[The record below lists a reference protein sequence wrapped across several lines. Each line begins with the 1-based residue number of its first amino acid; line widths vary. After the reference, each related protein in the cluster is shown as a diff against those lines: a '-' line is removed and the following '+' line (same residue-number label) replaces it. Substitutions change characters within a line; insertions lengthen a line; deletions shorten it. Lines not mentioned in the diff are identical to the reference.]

1 MVKKQIAPEI
11 LARAN
16 EWLQDDYD
24 SETKEAVKELIEN
37 NPDELIESFY
47 RDLEFGTGGLRGIM
61 GVGTNRMNRYTV
73 GTATQGLAN
82 YVKQVHPKEKELKVV
97 ISYDC
102 RNNSKYFAQV
112 TADVFSANGFKV
124 YLVDALRPVPVLSFA
139 IRHYK
144 CHTGVMITASH
155 NPKEYN
161 GYKAYWSDGAQMIP
175 PHDKN
180 TIDEVLKIKIKDV
193 KFKGIAENISM
204 VGAELDEAF
213 LQHTLA
219 QSVSPGS
226 NKMQTELK
234 IVYTPLH
241 GSGVHLIPTALQR
254 FGFENVFK
262 VYQQSAVDGNF
273 PTVDSPNPEEPAALE
288 MAIDKAKK
296 VDAEIVMG
304 TDPDADRLGVA
315 IKDMDDDYILL
326 NGNQTAALLTY
337 YLLHIWNM
345 KEKLTGKEFIVKTIV
360 TSELLADIAKKYKV
374 ECYDVLTGF
383 KWIADIIRIN
393 EGKKTF
399 IAGGEESYGF
409 MIGDFVRDKDAITSC
424 AMIAEVAAWAAN
436 KRKTIF
442 DLLLDI
448 YIEFGFY
455 KESLL
460 SVTKKGKSGAE
471 EIQKMMDDF
480 RSKPPKKINNSEVV
494 SIKDYSKS
502 TELNLKTGKEKKIDL
517 PKSNVLQFFTAD
529 GTKISMRPSGTEPK
543 IKFYFGVK
551 DKLKT
556 KGDYD
561 KVNKKLSEKI
571 EAVIKDLKL
580 K

>member
-1 MVKKQIAPEI
+1 MVKKQIDPIVLE
-11 LARAN
+11 RAN
-16 EWLQDDYD
+16 EWLQGEYD
-24 SETKEAVKELIEN
+24 NVTKEAVKELIEN

-47 RDLEFGTGGLRGIM
+47 RDLEFGTGGLRGII

-82 YVKQVHPKEKELKVV
+82 YIKKVYPKEKELKAV

-102 RNNSKYFAQV
+102 RNKSDYFAQV

-139 IRHYK
+139 VRHYK

-161 GYKAYWSDGAQMIP
+161 GYKAYWNDGAQMIP

-180 TIDEVLKIKIKDV
+180 TIEEVLKIKVKDV
-193 KFKGIAENISM
+193 KFQGVPENIIS
-204 VGAELDEAF
+204 VGTELDDIF
-213 LQHTLA
+213 LQHVVE

-234 IVYTPLH
+234 IVFTPLH
-241 GSGVHLIPTALQR
+241 GSGVHLIPAALQK
-254 FGFENVFK
+254 FGFENIFK
-262 VYQQSAVDGNF
+262 VYQQSVVDGNF

-288 MAIDKAKK
+288 MAIDKARK

-315 IKDMDDDYILL
+315 VKDLNDNYILL
-326 NGNQTAALLTY
+326 NGNQTATLLTY
-337 YLLHIWNM
+337 YLLHTWSM
-345 KEKLTGKEFIVKTIV
+345 KEKLVGKEFIVKTIV
-360 TSELLADIAKKYKV
+360 TTELLTDIANKYNV
-374 ECYDVLTGF
+374 QCYDVLTGF
-383 KWIADIIRIN
+383 KWIADIIKMN
-393 EGKKTF
+393 EGKKKF

-436 KRKTIF
+436 KRKSLFEVLIE
-442 DLLLDI
+442 I
-448 YIEFGFY
+448 YMEFGFY

-460 SVTKKGKSGAE
+460 SVTKKGKAGAE
-471 EIQKMMDDF
+471 EIQKMMGNF
-480 RSKPPKKINNSEVV
+480 RLKPPKKINNSDVV
-494 SIKDYSKS
+494 LIKDYH
-502 TELNLKTGKEKKIDL
+502 TGTAIDLKTGKEMKIDL

-551 DKLKT
+551 DQLKS
-556 KGDYD
+556 KEDYEE
-561 KVNKKLSEKI
+561 VNKKLSEKI

>member
-1 MVKKQIAPEI
+1 MVKKQIDPEV

-16 EWLQDDYD
+16 EWLHGDYD
-24 SETKEAVKELIEN
+24 TETKEAVKELIDN
-37 NPDELIESFY
+37 NPGELVESFY
-47 RDLEFGTGGLRGIM
+47 RDLEFGTGGLRGII

-73 GTATQGLAN
+73 GAATQGLAN
-82 YVKQVHPKEKELKVV
+82 YIKKVYPKEKELKAV

-102 RNNSKYFAQV
+102 RIKSDYFAQV

-139 IRHYK
+139 VRHYK
-144 CHTGVMITASH
+144 CHTGIMITASH

-161 GYKAYWSDGAQMIP
+161 GYKAYWNDGAQMIP

-180 TIDEVLKIKIKDV
+180 TIEEVLKIKPKDV
-193 KFKGIAENISM
+193 KFKGVPENIISI
-204 VGAELDEAF
+204 GAELDEIF
-213 LQHTLA
+213 LEHALE

-241 GSGVHLIPTALQR
+241 GSGVHLVPAAIQK

-262 VYQQSAVDGNF
+262 VYQQSAIDGNF

-288 MAIDKAKK
+288 MAIEKAKK

-315 IKDMDDDYILL
+315 VKDLHENYILL

-337 YLLHIWNM
+337 YLLHVWSL
-345 KEKLTGKEFIVKTIV
+345 KEKLTGNEFIVKTIV
-360 TSELLADIAKKYKV
+360 TSELLTDIAKKYNV
-374 ECYDVLTGF
+374 ERYDVLTGF
-383 KWIADIIRIN
+383 KWIADIIRRN
-393 EGKKTF
+393 EGKKKF

-409 MIGDFVRDKDAITSC
+409 MIGDFVRDKDAITAC
-424 AMIAEVAAWAAN
+424 AMIAEIAAWAAN
-436 KRKTIF
+436 RRKSIF
-442 DLLLDI
+442 ELLLDI

-455 KESLL
+455 KEQLL
-460 SVTKKGKSGAE
+460 SVTKKGKAGAE
-471 EIQKMMDDF
+471 EIQKMMENF

-494 SIKDYSKS
+494 MIKDYLTSIE
-502 TELNLKTGKEKKIDL
+502 TDLNTGNEKKIDL

-551 DKLKT
+551 GKLNT
-556 KGDYD
+556 KNEYEA
-561 KVNKKLSEKI
+561 VNQKLSDRI
-571 EAVIKDLKL
+571 EAVINDLKL